1 VRDPRDMAISCFMGG
16 FNSRLHPWTTELAW
30 CASAWVQS
38 QRMMQHWIDALDVPV
53 LEVRY
58 EELVRDPETQFP
70 RLIEFLGL
78 EWDEA
83 CTKFHE
89 SKRTVRTLS
98 YNQVNKPLY
107 TTSAGRHMNYA
118 SKIEGIDW
126 PEY

>member
-1 VRDPRDMAISCFMGG
+1 
-16 FNSRLHPWTTELAW
+16 
-30 CASAWVQS
+30 
-38 QRMMQHWIDALDVPV
+38 MQHWIDALDVPV